1 MDKRGHLV
9 NFGLNDAQERFVGTV
24 DDKSWVYILKAR
36 QLGMTTVVAARFFWR
51 ALLTP
56 NFKVC
61 VLAHKYE
68 SAQAIFEIYRRFYN
82 YLPDFLKF
90 PTEKANVREMAFFHG
105 GIVRVATANSDSARG
120 TTYQAL
126 HCSEFAFWGDVDRTV
141 ASAFQTAGPDAE
153 IVLETTANGLNDA
166 HRMWNEESGFSKVFF
181 PWMEDRQ
188 YVSSKKPKKPDNRI
202 KELTEEFGLDDWQSN
217 WANETLRTKCVN
229 NWNTFLQEYPASA
242 EQAFITSGEKFFDI
256 VFPHAQAHS
265 GYKCYRDPSR
275 HRVYSMGVDTAS
287 GSPSGD
293 FSSFAVIDVT
303 DKKNVEVVSTYYQR
317 LAPHA
322 FAERV
327 LEEAKKFECLV
338 VVESNSYGLSI
349 LEYLVS
355 KEFAYIFKRTQ
366 YDKMAERWVEKI
378 GFNTNT
384 STRPV
389 MLSRLHEYIAKQMLP
404 INDERMKTEM
414 NTFVYNDR
422 GKAEAMSKKH
432 DDMIF
437 AHALALMGLDQIEYI
452 AQDRQRAPELTNMRD
467 ILRYERETGRL
478 YDGGTADY
486 EKSRWGS
493 PLEESSPLDAAL
505 NDSPSRR

>member
-1 MDKRGHLV
+1 M
-9 NFGLNDAQERFVGTV
+9 NDAQERFVGLV
-24 DDKSWVYILKAR
+24 EEDPWIYILKAR
-36 QLGMTTVVAARFFWR
+36 QLGMTTVVAARFFWK
-51 ALLTP
+51 ALLSP

-68 SAQAIFEIYRRFYN
+68 SAQAIFEVYRRFYI

-90 PTEKANVREMAFFHG
+90 PTEKANVREMVFFHG
-105 GIVRVATANSDSARG
+105 GMVRVATANSDSARG
-120 TTYQAL
+120 TTFQAL

-141 ASAFQTAGPDAE
+141 AAAFQTAGPDAE

-166 HRMWNEESGFSKVFF
+166 HKMWQEPNGFTKVFF
-181 PWMEDRQ
+181 PWMEDRE
-188 YVSSKKPKKPDNRI
+188 YSSSKKPQKPDARL
-202 KELTEEFGLDDWQSN
+202 KEMTKEFKLDEYQSN
-217 WANETLRTKCVN
+217 WAHETLRTKCVN

-242 EQAFITSGEKFFDI
+242 EHAFITSGEKFFDI
-256 VFPHAQAHS
+256 IFPHAQAHS
-265 GYKCYRDPSR
+265 GYKCYRDPNKY
-275 HRVYSMGVDTAS
+275 RVYSMGVDTAS

-293 FSSFAVIDVT
+293 FSSFTVMDVT

-317 LAPHA
+317 SPPHA

-327 LEEAKKFECLV
+327 LVEAKKYGCLV

-349 LEYLVS
+349 LEYLVN

-384 STRPV
+384 ATRPM
-389 MLSRLHEYIAKQMLP
+389 MLSRLHEYVAKRMLP

-422 GKAEAMSKKH
+422 GKAEAMPKKH

-452 AQDRQRAPELTNMRD
+452 AQDRQRQPELSNVRD
-467 ILRYERETGRL
+467 ILQYERDTGRI
-478 YDGGTADY
+478 YEEGNSDY
-486 EKSRWGS
+486 EKSRWGA
-493 PLEESSPLDAAL
+493 PIDQSSPLDAAL
-505 NDSPSRR
+505 DDSPSRR